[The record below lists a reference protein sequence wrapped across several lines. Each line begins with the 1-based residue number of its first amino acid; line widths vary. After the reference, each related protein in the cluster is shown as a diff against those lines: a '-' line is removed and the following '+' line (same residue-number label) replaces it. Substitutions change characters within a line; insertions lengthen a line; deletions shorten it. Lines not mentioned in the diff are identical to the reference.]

1 MSILFQLPE
10 LSEYFFFIKRLLI
23 YYCNKKISLKTKN
36 KIFDESRRQE
46 ISFSLYSFARKSEFY
61 RRWIAGGKRRDRL
74 DFRSILARQL
84 AHDSLLPAVF
94 LIPEI
99 PAMCTK
105 ARRRESSEYHANES
119 ARGISTPYNEERRR
133 AELWTTDER
142 KKKRERSVCKLSGY
156 LQRCSSGPIVP
167 QRHKS
172 PLSGK
177 LSAKRSPTTGL
188 GELTHCA
195 AHTYTDTA
203 SSAIRKHQRGHVPL
217 WANNEAERERERERR
232 R

>member
-1 MSILFQLPE
+1 
-10 LSEYFFFIKRLLI
+10 
-23 YYCNKKISLKTKN
+23 
-36 KIFDESRRQE
+36 
-46 ISFSLYSFARKSEFY
+46 
-61 RRWIAGGKRRDRL
+61 
-74 DFRSILARQL
+74 
-84 AHDSLLPAVF
+84 
-94 LIPEI
+94 
-99 PAMCTK
+99 MCTK

-188 GELTHCA
+188 RRADTLCCSHVHRHGEQRHQETPA
-195 AHTYTDTA
+195 WPRSTVGQ
-203 SSAIRKHQRGHVPL
+203 QRG
-217 WANNEAERERERERR
+217 RERERETEIRGRGVGERR
-232 R
+232 RMLTIAEHARCFLDSRVF